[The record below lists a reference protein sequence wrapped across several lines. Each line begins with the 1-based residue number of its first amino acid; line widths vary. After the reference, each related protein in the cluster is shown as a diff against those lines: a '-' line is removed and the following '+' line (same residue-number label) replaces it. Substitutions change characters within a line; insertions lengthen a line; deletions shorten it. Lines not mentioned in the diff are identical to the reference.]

1 MIFYGGKWNFCL
13 SVCRW
18 NDRAWKIWWAESTWS
33 SWNLNIDSFGTQ
45 KDKKQHIFWFSI
57 WWKDYRNYRNINE
70 TLWIIMLLY
79 MRYANYASCI
89 QSGQCQTDI
98 EGSTRHLKSFFEK
111 CLQCLPTRAA
121 RQLAPWRCN
130 LIEGTLPSIGTTW
143 KDSWTGWEG
152 GSSSLWRV
160 FTMPTCHTCRLDM
173 SFRLSSTSVV
183 HLPVTLF
190 RR

>member
-1 MIFYGGKWNFCL
+1 MNHNAFVHAICKLCKLY
-13 SVCRW
+13 SVRSMS
-18 NDRAWKIWWAESTWS
+18 D
-33 SWNLNIDSFGTQ
+33 G
-45 KDKKQHIFWFSI
+45 
-57 WWKDYRNYRNINE
+57 YRRFN
-70 TLWIIMLLY
+70 
-79 MRYANYASCI
+79 S
-89 QSGQCQTDI
+89 
-98 EGSTRHLKSFFEK
+98 STRHLKSFLTFFDK
-111 CLQCLPTRAA
+111 CLQCLPTHA

-190 RR
+190 RP